1 MSATPGPSTTGEPD
15 ADADDESHKNVIQRW
30 VSESISNPKR
40 TYRAL
45 FYLVT
50 ISFLV
55 TTLFPFYWLLVLSL
69 TPSGN
74 LTDVGLLPN
83 GFNPEAFVTVFTKV
97 PFHLYMFN
105 SIVIGLVT
113 TAFVLIIASLAG
125 YAFGRFEFRGRT
137 PLMLLFLAISYFPP
151 AAFLLPLFRLFTANV
166 TFFTLPGGTTVTSP
180 MLFNGPGAMVLPYT
194 ALFLPL
200 SIFILTTFYS
210 QIPDGL
216 EDAARVEGNSRL
228 GALVKVI
235 MPLSAPGV
243 ATAGVLT
250 FIAVYNEYFFAFLM
264 TDGRVQNWSTIV
276 WGLLSYQGRFQTSYN
291 LMAAA
296 SLVGVIPIAI
306 LVVFAQE
313 KIVSGLTAG
322 GLKE

>member
-1 MSATPGPSTTGEPD
+1 MSTDSSDG
-15 ADADDESHKNVIQRW
+15 NVVQRW
-30 VSESISNPKR
+30 VSSSISNPER

-45 FYLVT
+45 FYILMV
-50 ISFLV
+50 SFLV

-69 TPSGN
+69 TPSGKMV
-74 LTDVGLLPN
+74 DVGLLPN
-83 GFNPEAFVTVFTKV
+83 GFNPEAFVTVFTRV

-113 TAFVLIIASLAG
+113 TAIVLVLASFAG
-125 YAFGRFEFRGRT
+125 YAFGRFDFPGRR
-137 PLMLLFLAISYFPP
+137 PLMLIFLAISYFPP
-151 AAFLLPLFRLFTANV
+151 AAFLLPLFELFTANI
-166 TFFTLPGGTTVTSP
+166 TFFTLPGGGAVNSP
-180 MLFNGPGAMVLPYT
+180 MLFNGPGSMVLPYT
-194 ALFLPL
+194 ALFMPL

-216 EDAARVEGNSRL
+216 EKAARVEGNTRL
-228 GALVKVI
+228 GALFKVI

-250 FIAVYNEYFFAFLM
+250 FISVYNEFFFAFLM
-264 TDGRVQNWSTIV
+264 TDGRVQNWATIV
-276 WGLLSYQGRFQTSYN
+276 WGLLSYQGRYQTSYN

-296 SLVGVIPIAI
+296 SILGVIPIAI
-306 LVVFAQE
+306 LVVVAQE

-322 GLKE
+322 AVKE

>member
-1 MSATPGPSTTGEPD
+1 MATND
-15 ADADDESHKNVIQRW
+15 AENDENALQRW
-30 VSESISNPKR
+30 ASGAMQNPDR

-45 FYLVT
+45 FYVVAL
-50 ISFLV
+50 SFLV
-55 TTLFPFYWLLVLSL
+55 TTLFPFYWLLVLAL
-69 TPSGN
+69 TPSGE

-105 SIVIGLVT
+105 SIVIGLFT
-113 TAFVLIIASLAG
+113 TALVLVLASLAG
-125 YAFGRFEFRGRT
+125 YAFGRFDFPGRT
-137 PLMLLFLAISYFPP
+137 PLMLVFLAISYFPP
-151 AAFLLPLFRLFTANV
+151 AAFLLPLFELFTANI
-166 TFFTLPGGTTVTSP
+166 TFFTLPGGAAVTSP
-180 MLFNGPGAMVLPYT
+180 MLFNGPGSMVLPYT

-264 TDGRVQNWSTIV
+264 TDGRVQNWATIV

-306 LVVFAQE
+306 IVVVAQE